1 MRGSLP
7 RCASALLSARL
18 EVAMVRIRSC
28 ARLALVL
35 LGLAPLAGHAQSV
48 AVNDTLTPIV
58 LEDQHGRPGGVDAA
72 TRAVLLS
79 RDMDGGGLVREA
91 LATDG
96 AARLERAGAA
106 YVADV
111 HAMPGLVRRFIALP
125 RMRERP
131 YRVLLDLDG
140 GPTARLPAEAGKA
153 TWLRLDG
160 LRVVEVRFLTSTD
173 EVRAALGVP
182 SGS

>member
-1 MRGSLP
+1 MI
-7 RCASALLSARL
+7 
-18 EVAMVRIRSC
+18 RIRNC
-28 ARLALVL
+28 VCLALVL
-35 LGLAPLAGHAQSV
+35 LGLGALPANAESV
-48 AVNDTLTPIV
+48 AVNDTLAPIA
-58 LEDQHGRPGGVDAA
+58 LEDQHGQPGGVVAT

-96 AARLERAGAA
+96 ASQLERAGAV

-111 HAMPGLVRRFIALP
+111 HAMPGLIRRLIALP

-140 GPTARLPAEAGKA
+140 APTARLPAEEGKA

-160 LRVVEVRFLTSTD
+160 LRVVEVRFLTSSD
-173 EVRAALGVP
+173 AVRAALEIP
-182 SGS
+182 SGK

>member
-1 MRGSLP
+1 
-7 RCASALLSARL
+7 
-18 EVAMVRIRSC
+18 
-28 ARLALVL
+28 VL
-35 LGLAPLAGHAQSV
+35 LGLAAVAGRAESV
-48 AVNDTLTPIV
+48 AVNDTLAPIA
-58 LEDQHGRPGGVDAA
+58 LEDQHGQPGGIVAT

-96 AARLERAGAA
+96 ATRLEQAGAV

-111 HAMPGLVRRFIALP
+111 HAMPGLVRRFIAIP

-131 YRVLLDLDG
+131 YRVLLDSDG
-140 GPTARLPAEAGKA
+140 GPTSRLPAEEGKA

-160 LRVVEVRFLTSTD
+160 LRVVEVRFLTSSD
-173 EVRAALGVP
+173 AVRAALELP
-182 SGS
+182 SGK